1 MKGPRGL
8 FLRAATLCLLPI
20 SLAACSRTAF
30 PESFGYLASSGG
42 EQDRGIMSPAVAT
55 VGPAVTPMATP
66 VTGPA
71 FITAPSSEDDSHQS
85 NQLQLEL
92 EEVVASL
99 SGTYGVAALNL
110 SSGETIGLN
119 ESEFF
124 PSASLYKLVVLYEAY
139 RQAETG
145 RISLAASLEIRPQHL
160 CEAADTDLR
169 LGDRLSIADALRLM
183 ITVSSNSAAYAVLD
197 EIGWARFNQAAG
209 ELGLRETSM
218 PMGSEVP
225 LQPEWRAELASTS
238 PRDVLRFFELL
249 YRRQLVS
256 AEASD
261 AMLSLLLD
269 QQVNDRIP
277 AGLPN
282 SLQIAHKTGELTDV
296 WNDAGIVFTESNAY
310 VLVVLSMDVHA
321 DEALTAIADIA
332 KLVHSYFG

>member
-1 MKGPRGL
+1 
-8 FLRAATLCLLPI
+8 
-20 SLAACSRTAF
+20 
-30 PESFGYLASSGG
+30 
-42 EQDRGIMSPAVAT
+42 
-55 VGPAVTPMATP
+55 
-66 VTGPA
+66 
-71 FITAPSSEDDSHQS
+71 
-85 NQLQLEL
+85 
-92 EEVVASL
+92 
-99 SGTYGVAALNL
+99 
-110 SSGETIGLN
+110 
-119 ESEFF
+119 
-124 PSASLYKLVVLYEAY
+124 
-139 RQAETG
+139 
-145 RISLAASLEIRPQHL
+145 
-160 CEAADTDLR
+160 
-169 LGDRLSIADALRLM
+169 
-183 ITVSSNSAAYAVLD
+183 
-197 EIGWARFNQAAG
+197 
-209 ELGLRETSM
+209 
-218 PMGSEVP
+218 